1 MTVKSTVS
9 VLVLVVFSFFLC
21 LEGNGQVNLALSKR
35 NLGIDKARSLFEI
48 GQYENA
54 QLVIE
59 GTMQLPGINGI
70 LSKKDNE
77 ELHFMH
83 VVCGVVRGDFASV
96 QAAKQLMRS
105 AETKSITVQLAYFLG
120 QYFFG
125 LSLYT
130 EAIDFLE
137 MTDVLFLS
145 NEQNE
150 TVQFE
155 KGVSYFSQK
164 KFDNASPYFKSLHQ
178 LKSSIYHAGVT
189 YYLGFISFAEKKYN
203 DALDLFLSIK
213 EETKYKNVLPFYLS
227 FIYREKANYELAL
240 SYGETYLKTG
250 DVLHEKEMLQL
261 LASIY
266 FNNGNFSKVVD
277 FYEKSQNSGVVLTS
291 VQKFELGT
299 AYFQQASYVKAVDQL
314 KPLSVLTDSIGMNS
328 IYVLAQTYLGL
339 NQKNSARSSFAYCIS
354 GKIAEPKR
362 EVAVFYHSKL
372 SFELGFD
379 DQAMLGLAGF
389 IVTYGSSRYV
399 SEAKEIM
406 LAHYAKTNNFK
417 KAIEFL
423 NSSSLSGVTNTAILS
438 RIYFGRGME
447 LINDLQYVQA
457 DAMMAEVVK
466 QQYKVFSAPAVFWR
480 GELAFRSENYELAIS
495 YFLDYLSFN
504 STSEGEANQV
514 NAMYSLGYAYFEKED
529 YKKAQSYFEKVNAN
543 PSATNA
549 GVKRES
555 QLLTADC
562 YFMQNNIAKA
572 KSIYTTVYQSGGEG
586 ADYAL
591 FQLSQIEGIKS
602 PSSKIDLLK
611 EAERK
616 FPNTDY
622 AALIY
627 MELADTYLSEEAYE
641 DAIPY
646 LQRIPQL
653 VDKSDE
659 MVPDAALKLGIA
671 FYNLGQQEKALDKF
685 RELISVYPSSQQA
698 AEALESAKTLYIEQ
712 GKINGYEE
720 FLKASGRSLATVQ
733 KDSLLFQYV
742 QTTYSNGEGEITHQ
756 ALGQYLNEFPNGLF
770 AIEVLHLQ
778 SELFFSQKDWRNA
791 AKTYAQLAAKGGSRY
806 QEKALRQSAR
816 LYFFELKDHEAALGL
831 FEQLSKA
838 TSKSEVLIEALR
850 GELRSNYYLKTWQ
863 RGVNSAEQLLANPKV
878 NPDDRS
884 FAEVVLGY
892 AKQLKKDYV
901 GSSAYF
907 TLILADNQS
916 GLAAESRYQLAWN
929 AYQQSFFNDS
939 EALALSSIDA
949 SGSYE
954 YWITKSY
961 ILLGQI
967 FVQQKDVF
975 NAKATLKS
983 VIDNCTIPEL
993 RLDAESLLKE
1003 IELSEKKDK
1012 G

>member
-9 VLVLVVFSFFLC
+9 VFVLVVFSIILS

-35 NLGIDKARSLFEI
+35 NLGIEKARSLFEI

-54 QLVIE
+54 QLVIK
-59 GTMQLPGINGI
+59 GIIQLPGVNGI
-70 LSKKDNE
+70 LTKKDNE

-96 QAAKQLMRS
+96 QTAKQLMRS

-120 QYFFG
+120 QYYFG

-178 LKSSIYHAGVT
+178 LKNSIYYADVT

-213 EETKYKNVLPFYLS
+213 DEPKYKNVVPFYLS
-227 FIYREKANYELAL
+227 FIYHEKANYELAL
-240 SYGETYLKTG
+240 SYGETYLKSG
-250 DVLHEKEMLQL
+250 DGLHEKEMLQL

-277 FYEKSQNSGVVLTS
+277 LYEKSQNSGVVLTS

-299 AYFQQASYVKAVDQL
+299 GYFQQASFAKAVNQL

-328 IYVLAQTYLGL
+328 MYVLAQSYLGL

-379 DQAMLGLAGF
+379 DQAMLGLGGF
-389 IVTYGSSRYV
+389 IATYASSKYV

-423 NSSSLSGVTNTAILS
+423 NSSSLSGGANAAILS

-447 LINDLQYVQA
+447 LINDLQYAQA
-457 DAMMAEVVK
+457 DAMMAEVAK
-466 QQYKVFSAPAVFWR
+466 QRDKVFAAPAIFWR
-480 GELAFRSENYELAIS
+480 GELAFRSENYDLAIS
-495 YFLDYLSFN
+495 YFSDYLSSN
-504 STSEGEANQV
+504 PTSVGEANPV

-529 YKKAQSYFEKVNAN
+529 YKKAQSYFEKTNGY
-543 PSATNA
+543 PSGVNA

-602 PSSKIDLLK
+602 PSSKINLLK

-616 FPNTDY
+616 FPNSDY
-622 AALIY
+622 TALIY
-627 MELADTYLSEEAYE
+627 MELADTYLSEESYE

-646 LQRIPQL
+646 LQRIPQM

-671 FYNLGQQEKALDKF
+671 FYNLGQQEKALNQF
-685 RELISVYPSSQQA
+685 RELISAYPSSQQA

-712 GKINGYEE
+712 GQINGYEE

-742 QTTYSNGEGEITHQ
+742 QTTYANGEVKITNQ
-756 ALGQYLNEFPNGLF
+756 ALVQYLNEFPNGLF

-778 SELFFSQKDWRNA
+778 SELFFSQKDWSNA
-791 AKTYAQLAAKGGSRY
+791 AKTYAHLAAKGGSRY

-816 LYFFELKDHEAALGL
+816 LYFFELKDYDAALGL

-838 TSKSEVLIEALR
+838 TSKSEILIEALR
-850 GELRSNYYLKTWQ
+850 GEVRSNYYLKTWQ

-878 NPDDRS
+878 NSDDRS

-892 AKQLKKDYV
+892 AKQLSKDYV
-901 GSSAYF
+901 GSSKYF
-907 TLILADNQS
+907 TLVLGDNQS

-929 AYQQSFFNDS
+929 AYQQSFFDDA
-939 EALALSSIDA
+939 EQLALSSIDA

-967 FVQQKDVF
+967 FVQQKDLF

-993 RLDAESLLKE
+993 RLAAESLLKE